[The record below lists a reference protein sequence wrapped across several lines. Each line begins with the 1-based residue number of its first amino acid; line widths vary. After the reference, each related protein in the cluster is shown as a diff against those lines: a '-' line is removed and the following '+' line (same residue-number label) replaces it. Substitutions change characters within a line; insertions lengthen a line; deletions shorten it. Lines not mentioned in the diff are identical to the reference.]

1 MGSSAAVPPGAR
13 RAHVYLGAA
22 RGHGPCASLPHMSVP
37 ATTPQAT
44 SAPEPTGHGTQE
56 QPGPTVAF
64 QGNPGSYGEIAALN
78 ALPVVGETRGYPTF
92 HEVARAVESGE
103 ADYGVLPV
111 ENSLMGAILQA
122 IDLLSDTELPVTGEV
137 VVRVSHCL
145 MALPGVDLGD
155 VARVYSQQPALDQC
169 TGLIRKHGWQAVAA
183 HDTAGSARDLAER
196 GARDEAAIASRRA
209 AELYGLNVLQS
220 EVEDEPFN
228 FTRFMTLARHE
239 PAPSDAP
246 HKTSLVFAV
255 RHTPGFLL
263 EALNELRGLNLSR
276 IESRPRR
283 DRAWS
288 YLIYVDIE
296 GRADDPQVALALA
309 GVLRK
314 ASYAKILGSYPAA
327 TGTVG

>member
-1 MGSSAAVPPGAR
+1 MTRTSS
-13 RAHVYLGAA
+13 L
-22 RGHGPCASLPHMSVP
+22 S
-37 ATTPQAT
+37 
-44 SAPEPTGHGTQE
+44 
-56 QPGPTVAF
+56 VAF

-78 ALPVVGETRGYPTF
+78 AVPDVGETRGYPTF
-92 HEVARAVESGE
+92 HEVTQAVESGE

-111 ENSLMGAILQA
+111 ENSLMGAIHQA
-122 IDLLSDTELPVTGEV
+122 VDLLADTELHVTGEV
-137 VVRVSHCL
+137 VVRISHCL
-145 MALPGVDLGD
+145 MALPGVELGD
-155 VARVYSQQPALDQC
+155 IRKVASQQPALDQC
-169 TGLIRKHGWQAVAA
+169 TDIIRRHGWQPLAK
-183 HDTAGSARDLAER
+183 HDTAGSAKALAES

-209 AELYGLNVLQS
+209 AELYGLDILQS
-220 EVEDEPFN
+220 EIEDEPFN
-228 FTRFMTLARHE
+228 FTRFLVLGRHE
-239 PAPSDAP
+239 PAQSDLP

-296 GRADDPQVALALA
+296 GKASDPQVALALA

-314 ASYAKILGSYPAA
+314 ASYARVIGSYPAA
-327 TGTVG
+327 QGTVG

>member
-1 MGSSAAVPPGAR
+1 M
-13 RAHVYLGAA
+13 
-22 RGHGPCASLPHMSVP
+22 
-37 ATTPQAT
+37 
-44 SAPEPTGHGTQE
+44 
-56 QPGPTVAF
+56 VAF

-78 ALPVVGETRGYPTF
+78 AGAGSGLLVRETRGYPTF

-111 ENSLMGAILQA
+111 ENSLMGAIHQST
-122 IDLLSDTELPVTGEV
+122 DLLTETELHVTGEV

-145 MALPGVDLGD
+145 MALPGVELSDIRKVL
-155 VARVYSQQPALDQC
+155 SQQPALDQC
-169 TGLIRKHGWQAVAA
+169 TVLIRKHGWQPVAK
-183 HDTAGSARDLAER
+183 HDTAGSARDILER

-209 AELYGLNVLQS
+209 AELHGLNILQR

-228 FTRFMTLARHE
+228 FTRFMVLGRHE
-239 PAPSDAP
+239 PAESDAP
-246 HKTSLVFAV
+246 HKTSLLFAV

-263 EALNELRGLNLSR
+263 ETLSELRGLNLSR

-288 YLIYVDIE
+288 YLIYLDIE
-296 GRADDPQVALALA
+296 GKATDPQVALALA

-314 ASYAKILGSYPAA
+314 ASYAKVIGSYPAA
-327 TGTVG
+327 LEPVS